1 MKTLI
6 ADVSGIVQ
14 GVGFR
19 YFVGQAAEG
28 LGVEARADNMDDGT
42 VHVVAT
48 GEEAQ
53 LLRLVELLRH
63 GSHYSQVKRVEYT
76 IVEHGP
82 GARGS

>member
-1 MKTLI
+1 MKTLV

-28 LGVEARADNMDDGT
+28 LGVDAWADNMDDGT
-42 VHVVAT
+42 VHVVVT

-53 LLRLVELLRH
+53 LLRLVELLRR
-63 GSHYSQVKRVEYT
+63 GSRYSRVERVEYT
-76 IVEHGP
+76 IVERGP
-82 GARGS
+82 GARES